1 MAKPGAFAT
10 KLALAKSVM
19 KREERRAVVY
29 RCIDTLSQSA
39 VIALNREYG
48 FGQERAIRFLE
59 ELQRV
64 VEEYGVLADGAD
76 VDYADDKLKEA
87 YNRIMGGKT

>member
-1 MAKPGAFAT
+1 MPKPGAFAT
-10 KLALAKSVM
+10 KLTLAKSVM
-19 KREERRAVVY
+19 KREERRTIVY
-29 RCIDTLSQSA
+29 RCIDTLSESA
-39 VIALNREYG
+39 VIALNREFG
-48 FGQERAIRFLE
+48 FGKERAIRFLE

-87 YNRIMGGKT
+87 YNRIMGGRS